1 VTAPALAL
9 RANDEPGLTGFAR
22 GTDARVMVYPPGVYR
37 AETDTELLA
46 GVMRR
51 GDYARDRYVLDVG
64 TGGGALAV
72 AAAQAGARSVT
83 AVDLSRRSV
92 AAAWVNS
99 RLARARVHV
108 RRGDLFDPVAG
119 RRFGLVVSNP
129 PYVPAATDALPRY
142 RKARCWD
149 AGPDGRALLDRICAG
164 VADVLTPDGAVLLVH
179 SAVCDTE
186 CTLAALQRAGLAA
199 RELARITVPFGPVM
213 HSRASLLE
221 ARGFVSRGQRS
232 EELVVVEGRRDSW
245 EPA

>member
-1 VTAPALAL
+1 
-9 RANDEPGLTGFAR
+9 
-22 GTDARVMVYPPGVYR
+22 M
-37 AETDTELLA
+37 
-46 GVMRR
+46 
-51 GDYARDRYVLDVG
+51 
-64 TGGGALAV
+64 
-72 AAAQAGARSVT
+72 
-83 AVDLSRRSV
+83 
-92 AAAWVNS
+92 
-99 RLARARVHV
+99 HV
-108 RRGDLFDPVAG
+108 RRGDLFAPVAG